1 MIFMITF
8 GQYHPLRNHW
18 IEIEAID
25 AEAARMKSF
34 DQFGPKWAF
43 LYAAKD
49 FNPSYFPGGKVGETL
64 R

>member
-8 GQYHPLRNHW
+8 GQAHPLRHHW
-18 IEIEAID
+18 IEIVAID
-25 AEAARMKSF
+25 ADAAREKAF
-34 DQFGPKWAF
+34 AAFGPKWAF
-43 LYAAKD
+43 LYASKD